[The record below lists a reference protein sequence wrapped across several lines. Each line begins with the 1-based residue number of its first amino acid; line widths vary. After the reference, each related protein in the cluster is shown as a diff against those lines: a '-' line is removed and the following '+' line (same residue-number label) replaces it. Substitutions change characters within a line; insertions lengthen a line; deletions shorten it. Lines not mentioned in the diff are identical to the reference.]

1 MVLYFWRLWKCL
13 EFRQKVAIVLVIIAP
28 PIAFRFIE
36 FLWLNLWAEALVYLG
51 WAVLAA
57 LMTAYMVA
65 TDSRESKDAV
75 DQRIE
80 PLSDELERQ
89 KEYSTRRLASLR
101 DQIRQVDQAMR
112 AAFEELGVKLPPRRL
127 GFSAEVTHGAAS
139 GSVSVQ
145 GRHQK
150 WYLHIWKWILHFA
163 RRLRQLVW
171 G

>member
-1 MVLYFWRLWKCL
+1 MVLYFWRLWKYL

-36 FLWLNLWAEALVYLG
+36 FLWLNLWAETLVYLG

-89 KEYSTRRLASLR
+89 KEYSTRSLASLR

-112 AAFEELGVKLPPRRL
+112 AAFEELGVKLPPRRVEL
-127 GFSAEVTHGAAS
+127 SADLEFGAAS
-139 GSVSVQ
+139 GSVNLQV
-145 GRHQK
+145 RHRK
-150 WYLHIWKWILHFA
+150 WYLHIWQWILRFA
-163 RRLRQLVW
+163 RRLWQIVW